1 MLNRPYYL
9 DRLKTSVRRSPVT
22 ALLGPRQC
30 GKTTLARQLAQDQ
43 TATFFDLESLPDQRR
58 LQNPEMVLGA
68 LAGLV
73 ILDEIQI
80 MPDLFRVLRVLVD
93 KPENKARFLILGS
106 ASPVLIKS
114 VSETLAGRVEF
125 IELSGFDLS
134 ETGAK
139 KWESL
144 WLRGGFPRSFL
155 AESESDSLVWREGF
169 IRTFLERDIPELG
182 INIPP
187 AALRR
192 FWTML
197 AHYHGQTWNAAEL
210 SRSMGLSDKTVR
222 SYLDILTGAFMVR
235 QLQPWYENI
244 GKRQVKAPKIY
255 FRDTGLLHSLLDIP
269 DKSSL
274 FGNPK
279 SGASWEGFA
288 LEQVLQIVRP
298 SQAWYW
304 GVHGRAELD
313 FLFTSKGRRYGVEI
327 KFSEAPSVTTSMR
340 TAIEDLSLKQL
351 WIVYPGKH
359 TTEID
364 KKISLL
370 PITEIEAIK
379 TVA

>member
-1 MLNRPYYL
+1 
-9 DRLKTSVRRSPVT
+9 
-22 ALLGPRQC
+22 
-30 GKTTLARQLAQDQ
+30 
-43 TATFFDLESLPDQRR
+43 
-58 LQNPEMVLGA
+58 
-68 LAGLV
+68 
-73 ILDEIQI
+73 
-80 MPDLFRVLRVLVD
+80 
-93 KPENKARFLILGS
+93 
-106 ASPVLIKS
+106 
-114 VSETLAGRVEF
+114 
-125 IELSGFDLS
+125 
-134 ETGAK
+134 
-139 KWESL
+139 
-144 WLRGGFPRSFL
+144 
-155 AESESDSLVWREGF
+155 
-169 IRTFLERDIPELG
+169 
-182 INIPP
+182 
-187 AALRR
+187 
-192 FWTML
+192 
-197 AHYHGQTWNAAEL
+197 
-210 SRSMGLSDKTVR
+210 
-222 SYLDILTGAFMVR
+222 MVR

-288 LEQVLQIVRP
+288 LEQILQVVRP

-313 FLFTSKGRRYGVEI
+313 FLFTSKGKRYGVEI